1 MEMAKI
7 GKLLTSFEQVSN
19 KVVVVGKLDSTYPHL
34 PALSQMN
41 QVVWKIDVPLSRAET
56 F

>member
-1 MEMAKI
+1 MAEI

-19 KVVVVGKLDSTYPHL
+19 KVVVGKLDSPYPHL
-34 PALSQMN
+34 PLSQMN